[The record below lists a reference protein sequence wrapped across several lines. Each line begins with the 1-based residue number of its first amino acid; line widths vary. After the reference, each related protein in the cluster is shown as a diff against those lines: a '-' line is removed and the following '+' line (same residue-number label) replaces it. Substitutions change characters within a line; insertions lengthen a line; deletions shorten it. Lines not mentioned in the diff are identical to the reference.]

1 MTFKVIETQEQFD
14 ELVKDRLAKAKDK
27 AREEVRAEFS
37 DYDALKQQ
45 IAELNEKVKATASE
59 KDTEIKSLQDQL
71 KESAKEKDELT
82 GKAKAY
88 ELQATKIK
96 VASDMGIPLEMA
108 DRLSGDDEESI
119 KADAE
124 NIKDLFGTKQ
134 AAPLGSYEVS
144 GEPTTR
150 DQLRQ
155 LLK

>member
-14 ELVKDRLAKAKDK
+14 ELVKERLAKAKDK

-37 DYDALKQQ
+37 DYDDLKQQ

-71 KESAKEKDELT
+71 KASAKEKDELT

-134 AAPLGSYEVS
+134 TAPLGSYEVS